1 MHSYLHYL
9 DEIKRISPDINSACI
24 NITLPLIKKN
34 AWSQS
39 NRSKQYNILVLS
51 TAILREVCKG
61 LGTDEEP
68 RFPANLSLTRV
79 KSSRGRE
86 NTLPSTLLMRA
97 CSQSYLSSP
106 GATLFLLNLALFFFC
121 FLLKLFSSFVKLSPN
136 WSSAHVLGLGL
147 EHTMGK
153 KSSPSTL
160 NFSTFVLRITWNL
173 TPPFSPL
180 SIPKLIK
187 ERKEHHEWHAARDP
201 RHFSCECFF
210 CVNDYVIMKTEIRA
224 ARALA
229 WRLLGLVTQH
239 SEKGALRDQSK

>member
-1 MHSYLHYL
+1 M
-9 DEIKRISPDINSACI
+9 
-24 NITLPLIKKN
+24 ITKN

-39 NRSKQYNILVLS
+39 NRSKRYNILVLS
-51 TAILREVCKG
+51 IAILREVCKG

-68 RFPANLSLTRV
+68 RFPANLPLAPV

-147 EHTMGK
+147 EHTMRK
-153 KSSPSTL
+153 KSSPSTFL
-160 NFSTFVLRITWNL
+160 NFSTFVLRTTWNL

-187 ERKEHHEWHAARDP
+187 EKKEHHERHAARDP
-201 RHFSCECFF
+201 RYFF
-210 CVNDYVIMKTEIRA
+210 LVNVSSASMTM
-224 ARALA
+224 
-229 WRLLGLVTQH
+229 
-239 SEKGALRDQSK
+239 S